1 MNTYASILR
10 MFCVKD
16 RVLHVVYDAKLG
28 LPADIEKIASF
39 YEGHVS
45 GRVGFNFPMK
55 VVNEYKSHTCVS
67 SYTEKADYV
76 IVYKKG
82 DIITK
87 KHELQHAKFFMDSSF
102 REEVALLW
110 KRFSTRFQERATN
123 MLKKMNYPDHVLLDE
138 FQAYYFTE
146 SSNFFGKD

>member
-1 MNTYASILR
+1 

-16 RVLHVVYDAKLG
+16 RVLHVVYDSKVS
-28 LPADIEKIASF
+28 LPDDIEKIASF
-39 YEGHVS
+39 YEGHVA

-55 VVNEYKSHTCVS
+55 VVNEYKSRAKKDTCVS
-67 SYTEKADYV
+67 AYAEKADYV

-102 REEVALLW
+102 QEEVALLW

>member
-1 MNTYASILR
+1 

-16 RVLHVVYDAKLG
+16 RILHVVYDAKNN
-28 LPADIEKIASF
+28 LPEDIEKIASF

-45 GRVGFNFPMK
+45 GRIGFNFPMK
-55 VVNEYKSHTCVS
+55 TVNEYKSRANKETCIS
-67 SYTEKADYV
+67 DYTEKADYV

-102 REEVALLW
+102 REEVAVMW
-110 KRFSTRFQERATN
+110 KRFSSRFQERATN

-146 SSNFFGKD
+146 SPNFFGKD

>member
-1 MNTYASILR
+1 

-16 RVLHVVYDAKLG
+16 RILHVVYDAKNS
-28 LPADIEKIASF
+28 LPNDIEKIASF

-45 GRVGFNFPMK
+45 GRVGYNFPMK
-55 VVNEYKSHTCVS
+55 TVIEYKSRSKNETCVS
-67 SYTEKADYV
+67 AYTEKADYV

-87 KHELQHAKFFMDSSF
+87 KHELQHAKFFMDSSY

-110 KRFSTRFQERATN
+110 KRFSSRFQERATN

>member
-1 MNTYASILR
+1 

-16 RVLHVVYDAKLG
+16 RILHVVYDDKHA
-28 LPADIEKIASF
+28 LPSDIEKIASL

-55 VVNEYKSHTCVS
+55 SVIEYKTRVNSCVLD
-67 SYTEKADYV
+67 YKDKADYV

-87 KHELQHAKFFMDSSF
+87 RHELQHAKFFMDPSF
-102 REEVALLW
+102 QKEVALLW
-110 KRFSTRFQERATN
+110 SKFSTRFQDRATS

-146 SSNFFGKD
+146 SSNFFGKE

>member
-1 MNTYASILR
+1 
-10 MFCVKD
+10 MFSVKD
-16 RVLHVVYDAKLG
+16 RVLHIVYDAKNSI
-28 LPADIEKIASF
+28 PDDIEKIASF

-55 VVNEYKSHTCVS
+55 VVNEYKSREKKKDICISV
-67 SYTEKADYV
+67 YTEQADYV

-82 DIITK
+82 DVITK

-102 REEVALLW
+102 RDEVAMLW
-110 KRFSTRFQERATN
+110 KRFSKRFQERATN

>member
-1 MNTYASILR
+1 

-16 RVLHVVYDAKLG
+16 RILHIVYDDKHA
-28 LPADIEKIASF
+28 LPSDIEKIASF
-39 YEGHVS
+39 YEGHVT
-45 GRVGFNFPMK
+45 GRIGFNFPMK
-55 VVNEYKSHTCVS
+55 AVVECKTRVSTCVS
-67 SYTEKADYV
+67 TYKDKADYV

-82 DIITK
+82 DIVTK
-87 KHELQHAKFFMDSSF
+87 LHELQHAKFFMDLSF

-110 KRFSTRFQERATN
+110 NNFSTRFQERATA

-146 SSNFFGKD
+146 SSNFFGKE

>member
-1 MNTYASILR
+1 
-10 MFCVKD
+10 MFCVKE
-16 RVLHVVYDAKLG
+16 RVLHVVYDAKNS
-28 LPADIEKIASF
+28 LPDDIEKIASF

-55 VVNEYKSHTCVS
+55 AVNEYKTRAKKDTCVS
-67 SYTEKADYV
+67 AYTEKADYV

-102 REEVALLW
+102 REEVVLLW
-110 KRFSTRFQERATN
+110 KCFSARFQERATN

-146 SSNFFGKD
+146 APNFFGKD